1 MSADAK
7 GMTHKLLL
15 RQLRRHLDPELAASP
30 ALAPFLAAVEEAYQQ
45 SDADRA
51 LVERS
56 METVSRELTAR
67 MEHVRTARDERDGV
81 QQALSLLEAAIEG
94 GDHAVLIV
102 DLHGH
107 VVRHSSNFVSLW
119 PAAADALGRRDAEG
133 VWTAIGSQ
141 LDDTES
147 FEAARHVT
155 ESSVGRRDLTVRLRD
170 GRRVELLAHPHRLQ
184 DRTVGWV
191 WRFRDVTERHLLE
204 SQLRHAHKMEAV
216 GKIAGGIAHDFN
228 NLLTTIRGNTSL
240 LRTARSSAE
249 RDEHLRD
256 IEQASQRAAD
266 LTRQLL
272 AYGRKQTFEVTTFS
286 LDAVVAEVEPMLRR
300 ILPSSISIEI
310 ANDPAFV
317 AADRG
322 QLDQV
327 VLSLVLNSRAAMPT
341 GGTITLTTGVATIT
355 TPHRDRHGDLV
366 PAGRY
371 AQLCVRDT
379 GRGMADGVLERIFEP
394 FFSTMPLGQG
404 SGLGLSMVYGIVRQ
418 SQGFIDVESH
428 LGEGT
433 NVRLLLPL
441 VEAAADTGDGT
452 EVAAGDALPARAKGC
467 TILLAEDEPTVRRI
481 LRNIL
486 TREGHAIL
494 EAENGRIGVDLAT
507 QFDGAIDLVV
517 SDVLMPELGG
527 PDMLRELRRTRPAL
541 RVLFIS
547 GYTDLQSLS
556 DDGIG
561 ADRMRYLPKPFS
573 TEQFTEA
580 VRGALRAP

>member
-1 MSADAK
+1 
-7 GMTHKLLL
+7 
-15 RQLRRHLDPELAASP
+15 
-30 ALAPFLAAVEEAYQQ
+30 
-45 SDADRA
+45 
-51 LVERS
+51 
-56 METVSRELTAR
+56 
-67 MEHVRTARDERDGV
+67 
-81 QQALSLLEAAIEG
+81 
-94 GDHAVLIV
+94 
-102 DLHGH
+102 
-107 VVRHSSNFVSLW
+107 
-119 PAAADALGRRDAEG
+119 
-133 VWTAIGSQ
+133 
-141 LDDTES
+141 
-147 FEAARHVT
+147 
-155 ESSVGRRDLTVRLRD
+155 
-170 GRRVELLAHPHRLQ
+170 
-184 DRTVGWV
+184 
-191 WRFRDVTERHLLE
+191 
-204 SQLRHAHKMEAV
+204 
-216 GKIAGGIAHDFN
+216 
-228 NLLTTIRGNTSL
+228 
-240 LRTARSSAE
+240 
-249 RDEHLRD
+249 
-256 IEQASQRAAD
+256 
-266 LTRQLL
+266 
-272 AYGRKQTFEVTTFS
+272 
-286 LDAVVAEVEPMLRR
+286 
-300 ILPSSISIEI
+300 
-310 ANDPAFV
+310 
-317 AADRG
+317 
-322 QLDQV
+322 
-327 VLSLVLNSRAAMPT
+327 
-341 GGTITLTTGVATIT
+341 
-355 TPHRDRHGDLV
+355 
-366 PAGRY
+366 
-371 AQLCVRDT
+371 
-379 GRGMADGVLERIFEP
+379 MADGVLERIFEP

-573 TEQFTEA
+573 TEQFMEA